1 MYTACERQIN
11 HLMSNTLAYFY
22 ILAQLRNHEALPCDS
37 PSTPRHPKSK
47 SCQSATAATVVY
59 FSQSSERK
67 QTIHIMF
74 KLEIF
79 LAFYTVGQFVFGI
92 AMLACIGYLIWICR
106 REDGETLNPLKGS
119 FRDDDEAAKVVEKLK
134 DKALSTTTLVS
145 STNSNSPGI
154 HFT

>member
-1 MYTACERQIN
+1 
-11 HLMSNTLAYFY
+11 
-22 ILAQLRNHEALPCDS
+22 
-37 PSTPRHPKSK
+37 
-47 SCQSATAATVVY
+47 
-59 FSQSSERK
+59 
-67 QTIHIMF
+67 MF

-79 LAFYTVGQFVFGI
+79 LAFYTVDQFVFGI